1 MTPSLPDYQ
10 LKKGYLTLPPNW
22 LKAHPLFSLNIPLK
36 PRFISPHPYTN
47 QDIVAL
53 ARGPLVYCVE
63 DFDNAWVEDHFKT
76 LVLDPA
82 STVEE
87 NRVDEK
93 EMGEPYVALT
103 VQGVRS
109 FLDVRKK
116 QGPEVLGGEISYR
129 EGKGIK
135 ELCFIPYAL
144 RDNRGGKG
152 HMRVGIR
159 RKH

>member
-1 MTPSLPDYQ
+1 MKANPS
-10 LKKGYLTLPPNW
+10 
-22 LKAHPLFSLNIPLK
+22 FELNIPLK

-63 DFDNAWVEDHFKT
+63 DFDNAWVEDHFKS
-76 LVLDPA
+76 LVLDLA
-82 STVEE
+82 SV
-87 NRVDEK
+87 VDESQVSAK

-103 VQGVRS
+103 VQGVPS
-109 FLDVRKK
+109 FLDVGMK
-116 QGPEVLGGEISYR
+116 GTENSPFGSVAYR
-129 EGKGIK
+129 QTGVIEN
-135 ELCFIPYAL
+135 LHFIPYAL